1 MSPATNR
8 DPETLVRRSIRD
20 ARRGVDESEMNLPD
34 PAIAEMAGTILQYRL
49 QRQLMYRQVAL
60 TNDGY
65 DVPEDD
71 DIGVM

>member
-1 MSPATNR
+1 
-8 DPETLVRRSIRD
+8 
-20 ARRGVDESEMNLPD
+20 
-34 PAIAEMAGTILQYRL
+34 MAGTILQYRL
-49 QRQLMYRQVAL
+49 QRQLLYRQVAM